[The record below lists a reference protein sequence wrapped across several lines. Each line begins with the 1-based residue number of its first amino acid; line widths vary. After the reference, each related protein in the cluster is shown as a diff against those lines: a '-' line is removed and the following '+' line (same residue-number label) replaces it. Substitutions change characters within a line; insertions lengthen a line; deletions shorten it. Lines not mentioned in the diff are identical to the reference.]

1 MRKFQSLIILS
12 TLIITACGAKG
23 NSAIEPATS
32 EVPVSSIIS
41 EISSVSEEQPSSAIV
56 LTSREE
62 QLSSINEISSNEI
75 ISSSI
80 QTISSS
86 EEQSSSEIIESSS
99 EEPSTSYVEDT
110 ILEVSF
116 YNPSCGSMSTEVLN
130 ERLAAYINE
139 VANTTLVTSISNSKC
154 QISNDIPTKGNKVLI
169 IGAASSIGS
178 LNFTF
183 SESIKMITITAQT
196 YYKPYTDY
204 QTGNEVPNVDANSV
218 LKIESAETPHGVNID
233 LSPNEG
239 QPLER
244 VFSVATNSKTLKL
257 STVNEEKGRVFIKGI
272 TFVF

>member
-23 NSAIEPATS
+23 NSTIEPATS
-32 EVPVSSIIS
+32 EAPVSSIVS

-62 QLSSINEISSNEI
+62 QLSSIDETSSNEI

-139 VANTTLVTSISNSKC
+139 VANTTLVTNISNSKC

-183 SESIKMITITAQT
+183 SKSIKMITITAQT

-204 QTGNEVPNVDANSV
+204 QTGNEVPNVDANSI

-244 VFSVATNSKTLKL
+244 VFSIATNSKTLKL